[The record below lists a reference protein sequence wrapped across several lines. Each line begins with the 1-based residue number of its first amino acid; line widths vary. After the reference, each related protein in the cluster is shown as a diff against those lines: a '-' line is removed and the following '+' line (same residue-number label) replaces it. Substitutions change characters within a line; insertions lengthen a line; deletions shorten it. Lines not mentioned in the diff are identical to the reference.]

1 MTQRLQYI
9 DALKGVAILLVVL
22 GHSLQNF
29 DPDLEW
35 LPSRAIY
42 AFHMPL
48 FMFVSG
54 FVSWK
59 VYKWASV
66 KKRAVQLLIP
76 FFFSIVLAWF
86 VNYWGFWS
94 ADGFLSYTSKVII
107 QPDLGL
113 WFLWVLFFI
122 SILFV
127 ASRKAA
133 LVISKWL
140 KTREL
145 FTEICVVAVVAGLLN
160 IIEIRTGLKTFGY
173 HWIAWYFIFFSF
185 GAYWRQI
192 DALLSRKAQW
202 RMLFASL
209 IIFIPCTISFR
220 MHNQA
225 PLFYRWLNLGSLG
238 IVAFRLFVGAVGC
251 ILCYLLLKTL
261 ETKTRIY
268 SILAKIGGVTLGIY
282 FLFFFFI
289 NFYREI
295 TPGWSEWIEVPLC
308 FIFTLACTLP
318 LIFIFKRF
326 GITRLLCLGLPFKPR
341 RPEQTMALEK
351 EASVS

>member
-1 MTQRLQYI
+1 M
-9 DALKGVAILLVVL
+9 VVL

-59 VYKWASV
+59 VCKWASV

-94 ADGFLSYTSKVII
+94 AEELIYHASKVII

-113 WFLWVLFFI
+113 WFLWALFFI
-122 SILFV
+122 NILFV

-133 LVISKWL
+133 LAFSKRL

-145 FTEICVVAVVAGLLN
+145 PTEICVVAVVAGLLN
-160 IIEIRTGLKTFGY
+160 IVEIATGLKTFGY

-192 DALLSRKAQW
+192 DSLLSRKAQW

-209 IIFIPCTISFR
+209 IIFIPCVLSFR

-225 PLFYRWLNLGSLG
+225 PLFYRWVNLGSLG

-251 ILCYLLLKTL
+251 ILFYLLLKMF
-261 ETKTRIY
+261 EAKTQIY
-268 SILAKIGGVTLGIY
+268 SMLAKIGGVTLGIY
-282 FLFFFFI
+282 FLHFFFI
-289 NFYREI
+289 NLYRDI
-295 TPGWSEWIEVPLC
+295 TPGWSEWVEVPLC
-308 FIFTLACTLP
+308 FIFALACTLP
-318 LIFIFKRF
+318 LISILTRF
-326 GITRLLCLGLPFKPR
+326 GITRILCLGLPFKPR
-341 RPEQTMALEK
+341 RPEPEIK
-351 EASVS
+351 PENKDSIG

>member
-22 GHSLQNF
+22 GHSIQIF
-29 DPDLEW
+29 DHNDEW
-35 LPSRAIY
+35 LPTRVIY
-42 AFHMPL
+42 AFHIPL

-59 VYKWASV
+59 VCKWTSV

-76 FFFSIVLAWF
+76 FFFSIVLSWF
-86 VNYWGFWS
+86 IKSWGEWS

-113 WFLWVLFFI
+113 WFLWALFFI
-122 SILFV
+122 NILFV

-133 LVISKWL
+133 LAFSKWL

-145 FTEICVVAVVAGLLN
+145 PTEICVVAVVAGLLN
-160 IIEIRTGLKTFGY
+160 IVEIATGLKTFGY

-192 DALLSRKAQW
+192 DSLLSRKAQW

-209 IIFIPCTISFR
+209 IIFIPCVLSFR

-225 PLFYRWLNLGSLG
+225 PLFYRWVNLGSLG

-251 ILCYLLLKTL
+251 ILFYLLLKMFENQTQ
-261 ETKTRIY
+261 IY
-268 SILAKIGGVTLGIY
+268 KILAKIGGVTLGIY
-282 FLFFFFI
+282 FLHFFFI

-295 TPGWSEWIEVPLC
+295 TPGLSEWVEVPLC
-308 FIFTLACTLP
+308 FIFALACTLP
-318 LIFIFKRF
+318 LISILTRF
-326 GITRLLCLGLPFKPR
+326 GITRILCLGLPFKPR
-341 RPEQTMALEK
+341 RPEPEIK
-351 EASVS
+351 PENKDSIG